1 MEKDMNDSILSRI
14 KTPNELVEQ
23 QGAKLLIYGESGAGK
38 TTSLKTAPGKTLVVS
53 MESGLL
59 SIKDADNLTAI
70 EVKEA
75 SEIEEIAQMLEN
87 GTLDY
92 DTVCLDSITE
102 MSEILLS
109 QEKAKSKDPRRA
121 YGEVI
126 EVMIKT
132 MRRFRDLPIH
142 VVFIAKQARERDE
155 SNGMFHYQ
163 PMMVGAKLPTQI
175 PYFFDEVLV
184 LRTFDDETKEGKK
197 IVSRWFQTR
206 VGQNYTAKDRS
217 GKLEEFEATNLSDII
232 NKLGFAS
239 GGAV

>member
-1 MEKDMNDSILSRI
+1 MSDSILSRI
-14 KTPNELVEQ
+14 KTP
-23 QGAKLLIYGESGAGK
+23 
-38 TTSLKTAPGKTLVVS
+38 
-53 MESGLL
+53 SGLL

-75 SEIEEIAQMLEN
+75 SEIEEIAQLLEN

-102 MSEILLS
+102 MSEILLA

-142 VVFIAKQARERDE
+142 VVFIAKEAKERDE
-155 SNGMFHYQ
+155 ATGMFHYQ

-175 PYFFDEVLV
+175 PYFFDEVLCM
-184 LRTFDDETKEGKK
+184 RTFDDETEEGKK
-197 IVSRWFQTR
+197 ITSRWFQTR
-206 VGQNYTAKDRS
+206 IGQNYTAKDRS
-217 GKLEEFEATNLSDII
+217 GKLAEFEAPNLTDII
-232 NKLGFAS
+232 NKLGFAP
-239 GGAV
+239 GGVL

>member
-1 MEKDMNDSILSRI
+1 MNDSILNRI

-23 QGAKLLIYGESGAGK
+23 QGAKLLVYGESGVGK
-38 TTSLKTAPGKTLVVS
+38 TTLCQTAPGKTLVVS

-59 SIKDADNLTAI
+59 SIKDAPNLDAI

-75 SEIEEIAQMLEN
+75 FEIEQIAELLEN
-87 GTLDY
+87 KTLDY
-92 DTVCLDSITE
+92 DTVCLDSVTE
-102 MSEILLS
+102 MAEILLS

-132 MRRFRDLPIH
+132 MRRFRDLPMH
-142 VVFIAKQARERDE
+142 VVFIAKQSRERDE
-155 SNGMFHYQ
+155 SSGMFHYQ

-184 LRTFDDETKEGKK
+184 LRTFDDENEKGET
-197 IVSRWFQTR
+197 VTSRWLQTKI
-206 VGQNYTAKDRS
+206 GQNYIAKDRS
-217 GKLEEFEATNLSDII
+217 GKLEGFESPDLATII
-232 NKLGFAS
+232 NKLGFA
-239 GGAV
+239 GGAA

>member
-1 MEKDMNDSILSRI
+1 MSDSILSRI

-23 QGAKLLIYGESGAGK
+23 QGAKLLIYGASGAGK

-75 SEIEEIAQMLEN
+75 SEIEEIAQLLEN

-102 MSEILLS
+102 MSEILLA

-142 VVFIAKQARERDE
+142 VVFIAKEAKERDE
-155 SNGMFHYQ
+155 ATGMFHYQ

-175 PYFFDEVLV
+175 PYFFDEVLCM
-184 LRTFDDETKEGKK
+184 RTFDDETEEGKK
-197 IVSRWFQTR
+197 ITSRWFQTR
-206 VGQNYTAKDRS
+206 IGQNYTAKDRS
-217 GKLEEFEATNLSDII
+217 GKLAEFEAPNLTDII
-232 NKLGFAS
+232 NKLGFAP
-239 GGAV
+239 GGVL

>member
-1 MEKDMNDSILSRI
+1 MNDSILNRI

-23 QGAKLLIYGESGAGK
+23 QGAKLLVYGESGGGK
-38 TTSLKTAPGKTLVVS
+38 TTLCQTAPGKTLVVS

-59 SIKDADNLTAI
+59 SIKDAPNLDAI

-75 SEIEEIAQMLEN
+75 FEIEQIAELLEN
-87 GTLDY
+87 KTLDY
-92 DTVCLDSITE
+92 DTVCLDSVTE
-102 MSEILLS
+102 MAEILLS

-132 MRRFRDLPIH
+132 MRRFRDLPMH
-142 VVFIAKQARERDE
+142 VVFIAKQSRERDE
-155 SNGMFHYQ
+155 SSGMFHYQ

-184 LRTFDDETKEGKK
+184 LRTFDDENEEGKT
-197 IVSRWFQTR
+197 VTSRWLQTKI
-206 VGQNYTAKDRS
+206 GQNYIAKDRS
-217 GKLEEFEATNLSDII
+217 GKLEGFESPDLATII
-232 NKLGFAS
+232 NKLGFA
-239 GGAV
+239 GGAA

>member
-1 MEKDMNDSILSRI
+1 MNDSILNRI

-23 QGAKLLIYGESGAGK
+23 QGAKLLVYGESGVGK
-38 TTSLKTAPGKTLVVS
+38 TTLCQTAPGKTLVVS

-59 SIKDADNLTAI
+59 SIKDAPNLDAI

-75 SEIEEIAQMLEN
+75 FEIEQIAELLEN
-87 GTLDY
+87 KTLDY
-92 DTVCLDSITE
+92 DTVCLDSVTE
-102 MSEILLS
+102 MAEILLS

-132 MRRFRDLPIH
+132 MRRFRDLPMH
-142 VVFIAKQARERDE
+142 VVFIAKQSRERDE
-155 SNGMFHYQ
+155 SSGMFHYQ

-184 LRTFDDETKEGKK
+184 LRTFDDENEEGKN
-197 IVSRWFQTR
+197 VTSRWLQTKI
-206 VGQNYTAKDRS
+206 GQNYIAKDRS
-217 GKLEEFEATNLSDII
+217 GKLDELESPDLAIII
-232 NKLGFAS
+232 NKLGFA
-239 GGAV
+239 GGAA

>member
-1 MEKDMNDSILSRI
+1 MNDSILNRI

-23 QGAKLLIYGESGAGK
+23 QGAKLLVYGESGAGK
-38 TTSLKTAPGKTLVVS
+38 TTLCQTAPGKTLVVS

-59 SIKDADNLTAI
+59 SIKDAPNLDAI

-75 SEIEEIAQMLEN
+75 SEIEQIAELLEN
-87 GTLDY
+87 KTLDY
-92 DTVCLDSITE
+92 DTVCLDSVTE
-102 MSEILLS
+102 MAEILLS

-132 MRRFRDLPIH
+132 MRRFRDLPMH
-142 VVFIAKQARERDE
+142 VVFIAKQSRERDE
-155 SNGMFHYQ
+155 SSGMFHYQ

-184 LRTFDDETKEGKK
+184 LRTFDDENEKGKT
-197 IVSRWFQTR
+197 VTSRWLQTKI
-206 VGQNYTAKDRS
+206 GQNYIAKDRS
-217 GKLEEFEATNLSDII
+217 GKLDELESPDLAIII
-232 NKLGFAS
+232 NKLGFA
-239 GGAV
+239 GGAA

>member
-1 MEKDMNDSILSRI
+1 MSESILSRI

-23 QGAKLLIYGESGAGK
+23 QGAKLLIYGASGAGK

-59 SIKDADNLTAI
+59 SIKNSDNLHAI
-70 EVKEA
+70 EVKAA
-75 SEIEEIAQMLEN
+75 SEIEEIASMLEN
-87 GTLDY
+87 GTLKY

-102 MSEILLS
+102 MSEILLA
-109 QEKAKSKDPRRA
+109 QEKAKTKDPRRA

-142 VVFIAKQARERDE
+142 VVFIAKEQSIRDE
-155 SNGMFHYQ
+155 ATGTFHYQ

-175 PYFFDEVLV
+175 PYFFDEVLCMRV
-184 LRTFDDETKEGKK
+184 FDDEDKDGKK
-197 IVSRWFQTR
+197 IISRWFQTR
-206 VGQNYTAKDRS
+206 IGQGYTAKDRS
-217 GKLEEFEATNLSDII
+217 GKLGEFVAPNLTDII
-232 NKLGFAS
+232 KQLGFAS
-239 GGAV
+239 GGAK